1 MKGWTGRRPLRI
13 AVVAGA
19 VLAGAAGVATATSMV
34 QGSTTTAIQAC
45 QNNGS
50 GLLRVVNSTSDC
62 RKHETALTWNVA
74 GATGPA
80 GPAGATGP
88 AGPAGPTGAKGA
100 TGANGATG
108 LTGPAGPTGATGAT
122 GAAGAKGDTGATG
135 AAGVKGDTGATGAAG
150 VKGDTG
156 AAGAAGPTGP
166 SGPTGQTGATGTA
179 GTAGPTGPTG
189 PAGPDPTADA
199 FVGKFGTN
207 TNGAAPGRGAE
218 CTLGQILLSANANVT
233 VGGVAANG
241 QLLAINQNQALFALI
256 GTTYG
261 GNGTTNFALPDLR
274 AIAPNHMTYS
284 ICDVG

>member
-62 RKHETALTWNVA
+62 RQNETALTWNVA

-108 LTGPAGPTGATGAT
+108 ATGPAGPAGATGAT

-150 VKGDTG
+150 
-156 AAGAAGPTGP
+156 PTGP
-166 SGPTGQTGATGTA
+166 LGPTGQTGATGSA

-199 FVGKFGTN
+199 FVGKFGTD

-218 CTLGQILLSANANVT
+218 CTLGQILLSANTGVT

-241 QLLAINQNQALFALI
+241 QLLAINQNQALFALL

-261 GNGTTNFALPDLR
+261 GNGVTTFALPDLR
-274 AIAPNHMTYS
+274 GLAPNHMTYS
-284 ICDVG
+284 ICDEGIFPSFR